1 MHIYS
6 IYTVYHIGVGYVDAI
21 EEKERSYT
29 IVTLPLEV
37 AKLAVIYIYIY
48 IDRRTLVAQRLLAI
62 KREINEEYEVC
73 AQIRYDK
80 KRTVKHTTTSIYF
93 NRGR

>member
-1 MHIYS
+1 MNVYSMVCIYS

-37 AKLAVIYIYIY
+37 AKLALIYIY

-80 KRTVKHTTTSIYF
+80 KRTV
-93 NRGR
+93 

>member
-1 MHIYS
+1 MYVYSMVCIYS

-37 AKLAVIYIYIY
+37 AKLALIYIYI
-48 IDRRTLVAQRLLAI
+48 
-62 KREINEEYEVC
+62 
-73 AQIRYDK
+73 
-80 KRTVKHTTTSIYF
+80 
-93 NRGR
+93 